1 MHNAHATSRIV
12 TALIVGTVIGLP
24 GAAAHTARAPAAHVA
39 QQGRCAVLGTY
50 RVGPR
55 VLPLAGVA
63 RGRTGVP
70 TPVPGH
76 ATAGPAIAWPAGQ
89 LRGTLVIR
97 AYTGCGSATL
107 GSFAV
112 RRTPVGPPLPGPRRG
127 APALPPTDVISAS
140 GHFAQ
145 DPMHPRDATYL
156 LVSATIT
163 TARLR
168 PQHGLPCSTLTGCPS
183 VIAIT
188 STVTFR
194 DVTGYLQVLP
204 PAGQTVTLSFLP
216 PPVASTDVAPTAL
229 VLQGWRGTAVPR
241 LLPMLGP
248 SAGARRAVRPH
259 AASS

>member
-1 MHNAHATSRIV
+1 MHSAHATSRIV
-12 TALIVGTVIGLP
+12 TALLVGTVIGLP
-24 GAAAHTARAPAAHVA
+24 GAAARMARAPAAHVA

-55 VLPLAGVA
+55 VLPLAGAA
-63 RGRTGVP
+63 RGRAGVP
-70 TPVPGH
+70 TPAPGP
-76 ATAGPAIAWPAGQ
+76 ATAAPALAWPVGQ

-97 AYTGCGSATL
+97 AYTGCGSATQ

-112 RRTPVGPPLPGPRRG
+112 RRTPVGPPLPSPRRG
-127 APALPPTDVISAS
+127 APALPPTGVISAS

-145 DPMHPRDATYL
+145 DPRHPRDATYL

-168 PQHGLPCSTLTGCPS
+168 PQLGLPCSTLTGCPS

-188 STVTFR
+188 STATVR
-194 DVTGYLQVLP
+194 DVTGYLQVPP

-241 LLPMLGP
+241 LLPMSGP
-248 SAGARRAVRPH
+248 SAGARRAVR
-259 AASS
+259 